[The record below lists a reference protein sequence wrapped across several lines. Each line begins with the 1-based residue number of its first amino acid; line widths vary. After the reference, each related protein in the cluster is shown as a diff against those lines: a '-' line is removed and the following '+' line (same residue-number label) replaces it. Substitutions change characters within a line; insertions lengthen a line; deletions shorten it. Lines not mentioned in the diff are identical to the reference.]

1 MSGEAFKIDP
11 SLTSAF
17 NSLESR
23 LPSVLDNTAA
33 QSKPNVVVLGGGT
46 GASLSIRTL
55 LSLDVHVSAVVSM
68 ADDGG
73 STGIIRKEA
82 HVTPPGDV
90 RKCLCAMAAD
100 QNDPFT
106 HAFRYRFEF
115 ARNHTLGNLMLSALE
130 HETGSFPEAIRIC
143 GELLNTRGD
152 VYPSTL
158 DNVMLSAID
167 VNGKMLVGQALA
179 SHSEN
184 PLRRVWLVAPEGCHP
199 YDEAL
204 RAIREAD
211 AIVLGP
217 GSLFT
222 SIIPN
227 LLVPGVL
234 EAIHAS
240 KAVTLFVCS
249 LADIQGETWGL
260 SAEEHVD
267 ALLRHGMR
275 GLLDHALI
283 HTPIPLKPGDTAT
296 QEFVTSVEEQRLSG
310 KNGSIRRV
318 SITYESA
325 HRIHEM
331 GVNVIARNLADPAR
345 PTWHD
350 PQALRNAFT
359 GVLKQCLSHS
369 M

>member
-1 MSGEAFKIDP
+1 MSGGAFKIDP

-17 NSLESR
+17 NSLESQ
-23 LPSVLDNTAA
+23 LPPVFETQATST
-33 QSKPNVVVLGGGT
+33 KPRVVVLGGGT

-55 LSLDVHVSAVVSM
+55 LSLDVRVSAVVSM

-82 HVTPPGDV
+82 QVTPPGDV

-100 QNDPFT
+100 QNDPLT

-143 GELLNTRGD
+143 GELLHAQGD
-152 VYPSTL
+152 VFPSTL
-158 DNVMLSAID
+158 DNVKLSAID

-199 YDEAL
+199 YDGAL
-204 RAIREAD
+204 QAIREAD

-234 EAIHAS
+234 EAVRESHA
-240 KAVTLFVCS
+240 KCIFACNV
-249 LADIQGETWGL
+249 ADLDGETRGFS
-260 SAEEHVD
+260 SAEHFAKLIE
-267 ALLRHGMR
+267 HGMD
-275 GLLDHALI
+275 GLIDYVVLHNEGS
-283 HTPIPLKPGDTAT
+283 LKPNTVAQARIDSLPDYA
-296 QEFVTSVEEQRLSG
+296 VPPVRA
-310 KNGSIRRV
+310 SIEDAEW
-318 SITYESA
+318 IQA
-325 HRIHEM
+325 QGARIY
-331 GVNVIARNLADPAR
+331 VRNLVNPDR
-345 PTWHD
+345 PGWHN
-350 PQALRNAFT
+350 PIAWRN
-359 GVLKQCLSHS
+359 VLEEILEQCLSPR

>member
-143 GELLNTRGD
+143 GELLNTRGN

-227 LLVPGVL
+227 LLVPGV
-234 EAIHAS
+234 ID
-240 KAVTLFVCS
+240 AVRESNAKCIFACNV
-249 LADIQGETWGL
+249 ADRDGETRGFSSADHVSKLMEHGMEGL
-260 SAEEHVD
+260 VDYVVLHSEGSLKPLTVAQSRID
-267 ALLRHGMR
+267 ALP
-275 GLLDHALI
+275 DYAV
-283 HTPIPLKPGDTAT
+283 KP
-296 QEFVTSVEEQRLSG
+296 VRTSMEDADWIQSQG
-310 KNGSIRRV
+310 
-318 SITYESA
+318 T
-325 HRIHEM
+325 RIY
-331 GVNVIARNLADPAR
+331 VRNLVNPDKPE
-345 PTWHD
+345 WHN
-350 PQALRNAFT
+350 PIAWRN
-359 GVLKQCLSHS
+359 VLKEILEQCLSHRK
-369 M
+369 